1 MPELLH
7 DEYFTKK
14 NVYNERKYTHLHFH
28 NTVELYFLCN
38 GRMKY
43 FVDNNTFQL
52 NKGNLIIVPNNTLH
66 RNDSESCLY
75 NERMLINFS
84 PRDVSRDIYRY
95 FQTLCNENLIV
106 LPDEKVPII
115 ENMLL
120 KIEDEFS
127 KKNEDSATLN
137 KLYLNELLIYLY
149 RYRKKEPTENHKID
163 SVMQS
168 ISDYIFLNFDRDL
181 SLSALSREFSLSESY
196 ISRRF
201 KATVGIS
208 INEYINFIRVSKAVE
223 MLETKK
229 MPITEIAINCG
240 FNDSNYF
247 STVFKKLKGVTPYKY
262 MKANHGK

>member
-1 MPELLH
+1 MSELLN
-7 DEYFTKK
+7 DTYFSKN

-52 NKGNLIIVPNNTLH
+52 NKGNLIIIPSNTLH
-66 RNDSESCLY
+66 RNDSENCLY
-75 NERMLINFS
+75 NERMIVNFS
-84 PRDVSRDIYRY
+84 PRDVSRDVYKH
-95 FQTLCNENLIV
+95 FQTLCEEHIIV
-106 LPDEKVPII
+106 LPEEKVPII

-120 KIEDEFS
+120 KIEDEYL
-127 KKNEDSATLN
+127 KKNEDSTALN

-149 RYRKKEPTENHKID
+149 RYRKKETAETHKID

-168 ISDYIFLNFDRDL
+168 ISDYIFLNYDRDL

-201 KATVGIS
+201 KLTIGVS
-208 INEYINFIRVSKAVE
+208 INEYINFVRVSKAVE
-223 MLETKK
+223 MLEEKK
-229 MPITEIAINCG
+229 IPITKVAIKCG

-247 STVFKKLKGVTPYKY
+247 SSVFKKLKGVTPYKY
-262 MKANHGK
+262 MKTVHGE